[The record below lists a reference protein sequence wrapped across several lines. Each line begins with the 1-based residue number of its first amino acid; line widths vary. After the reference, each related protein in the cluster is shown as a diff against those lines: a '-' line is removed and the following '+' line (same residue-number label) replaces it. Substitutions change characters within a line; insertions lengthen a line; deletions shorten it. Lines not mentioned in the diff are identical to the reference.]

1 MEAKS
6 RTIDMN
12 GTKLVIETGKV
23 AKQAHG
29 ASVVKF
35 GETEMLVTAC
45 SSNDVRDGIDFFPL
59 TVDYQEKLYASGRI
73 PGNYFKREGRAS
85 ERETLTSRLIDRSLR
100 PLFPDGYVFET
111 QVIATVLSADLV
123 NDPDIHAI
131 TAASTALTVSD
142 IPFNGPI
149 AGVRVGRIDGKLIAF
164 PTAEQRKVSDLDL
177 VVSASKDAIVMVE
190 GGAKEISEADM
201 VEALF
206 FAQQAARPIVEAQL
220 ELQKECGKAKR
231 AFSVPPIDEAL
242 KAKVEAIAL
251 SPIAEAFKI
260 GEKLARYA
268 ALKDAKHAVLDQLK
282 AEMGDDYAAKE
293 ADIKAIIED
302 LKYHYVRSMIL
313 DTGHRIG
320 GRTYTEIRPITV
332 EVGLLPRVHG
342 SALFTRG
349 ETMGLVTSTL
359 GTDVDEM
366 RTETLSGDV
375 VKRFMLQYNF
385 PPYSVGEI
393 KRLGSPG
400 RREVGHG
407 ALAERALR
415 YVMPSKEKFP
425 YVVRTV
431 SDILES
437 NGSSSMA
444 SVCGGCLSL
453 MDAGVPIEAPVA
465 GIAMGLIKEGDR
477 IAILSDI
484 LGDEDH
490 LGDMDFKVCGTEK
503 GITAIQMDI
512 KITGVSKEILS
523 KALEQAKEGRKFI
536 LGKMLAVIP
545 GPRTEIS
552 RYAPRIT
559 VLKIRQERIK
569 DVIGPGGK
577 VIRDITARTG
587 CTINVEEDGS
597 VSIASPNA
605 EAIELAVKMV
615 KNLTQEAE
623 IGRVYLGTVRR
634 IAEFGCFVEI
644 FPGTDGLVHVSELA
658 EKRVEKVEDIV
669 KEGDE
674 VLVKVISVDRTGK
687 IRLSRKEA
695 IGLKEGD
702 VVAPLPRPERPE
714 KSDRDRGDRGHGR
727 RDGRGRDRGDRH
739 GSSDRPLTRHDHD
752 KLTEPAHAPAPAAP
766 DAPKA
771 E

>member
-1 MEAKS
+1 MQPINK
-6 RTIDMN
+6 TIDMN
-12 GTKLVIETGKV
+12 GTKLVIETGKI

-29 ASVVKF
+29 AAHVKV
-35 GETEMLVTAC
+35 GETELLVTAV
-45 SSNDVRDGIDFFPL
+45 SSSEGREGIDFFPL
-59 TVDYQEKLYASGRI
+59 TVDYQEKLYAAGRI

-100 PLFPDGYVFET
+100 PLFPEGYYFET

-123 NDPDIHAI
+123 NDPDVHAI
-131 TAASTALTVSD
+131 TAASTALTISD

-149 AGVRVGRIDGKLIAF
+149 AGVRVGRVDGQLIAN
-164 PTAEQRKVSDLDL
+164 PTAEQRKLSDLDL

-206 FAQQAARPIVEAQL
+206 FAQQSAQPAIDAQL
-220 ELQKECGKAKR
+220 ELQKEIGKAKR
-231 AFSVPPIDEAL
+231 VFTTPSVNEAL
-242 KAKVEAIAL
+242 KAKVDAAAL
-251 SPIAEAFKI
+251 GPISKAFEI
-260 GEKLARYA
+260 GEKQARYA
-268 ALKDAKHAVLDQLK
+268 ALRAAKHEAIATLK
-282 AEMGDDYAAKE
+282 ADMGDDFAAAE
-293 ADIKAIIED
+293 GEIKSLIED
-302 LKYHYVRSMIL
+302 LKYHYVRNMVL
-313 DTGHRIG
+313 DTKKRIG
-320 GRTYTEIRPITV
+320 GRSYTEIRNITI
-332 EVGLLPRVHG
+332 EAGLLPRTHG

-349 ETMGLVTSTL
+349 ETQGLVTVTL
-359 GTDVDEM
+359 GTGDDEM

-375 VKRFMLQYNF
+375 TKRFMLQYNF
-385 PPYSVGEI
+385 PPFSVGEV
-393 KRLGSPG
+393 KRMGSPG

-415 YVMPSKEKFP
+415 YIMPDMAKFP
-425 YVVRTV
+425 YVVRAV
-431 SDILES
+431 SEILES

-444 SVCGGCLSL
+444 SVCGGCLAL

-465 GIAMGLIKEGDR
+465 GIAMGLIKEDDR

-490 LGDMDFKVCGTEK
+490 LGDMDFKVCGSAK

-512 KITGVSKEILS
+512 KITGVSKDILTT
-523 KALEQAKEGRKFI
+523 ALNQAREGRLHI
-536 LGKMLAVIP
+536 LDKMLASLP
-545 GPRTEIS
+545 APRAEIS
-552 RYAPRIT
+552 RFAPRIT
-559 VLKIRQERIK
+559 TIKIRPERIK

-577 VIRDITARTG
+577 VVRDIVARTG
-587 CTINVEEDGS
+587 TSINIEDDGS
-597 VSIASPNA
+597 ISIASPNA
-605 EAIELAVKMV
+605 EAIERAIKMI

-634 IAEFGCFVEI
+634 LAEFGAFVEL

-658 EKRVEKVEDIV
+658 EQRVENVSDII

-674 VLVKVISVDRTGK
+674 ILVKVISVDRTGK

-695 IGLKEGD
+695 MGLKEGD
-702 VVAPLPRPERPE
+702 VVAPLPRPERE
-714 KSDRDRGDRGHGR
+714 HSDRGDRRDRGGRDRDRGGD
-727 RDGRGRDRGDRH
+727 RDRRPRSRDRDRDH
-739 GSSDRPLTRHDHD
+739 KSSDNQQSAPLTTH
-752 KLTEPAHAPAPAAP
+752 
-766 DAPKA
+766 DAPKD